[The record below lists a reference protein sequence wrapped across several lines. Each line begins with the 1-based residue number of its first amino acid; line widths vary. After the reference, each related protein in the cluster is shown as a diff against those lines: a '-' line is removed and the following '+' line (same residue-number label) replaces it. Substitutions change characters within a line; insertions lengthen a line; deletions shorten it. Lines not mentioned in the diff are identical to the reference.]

1 MTRQR
6 PNFMPY
12 ERRGA
17 KTRLAKYMGC
27 SKAYV
32 SQMFNGT
39 RPPSLK
45 AAAMLELYFQRT
57 GVPCNRWDMLY
68 YRQHGEGIDH
78 LVRRII
84 AEKKAH
90 VYGKPPKKP
99 KLFP

>member
-1 MTRQR
+1 MNRPR

-32 SQMFNGT
+32 TQMFNGS

-45 AAAMLELYFQRT
+45 AAAMLELYFTRT
-57 GVPCNRWDMLY
+57 GIPVNRWDMLY
-68 YRQHGEGIDH
+68 GREKGEGIDH
-78 LVRRII
+78 LVRRVI
-84 AEKKAH
+84 ESKK
-90 VYGKPPKKP
+90 KKRRND
-99 KLFP
+99 LFK